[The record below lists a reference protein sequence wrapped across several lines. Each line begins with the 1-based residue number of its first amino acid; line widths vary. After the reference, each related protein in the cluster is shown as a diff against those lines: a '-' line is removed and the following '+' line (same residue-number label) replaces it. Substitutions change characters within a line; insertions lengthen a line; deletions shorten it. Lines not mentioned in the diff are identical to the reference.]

1 MNPDSIHLLQLSTRT
16 GNYNIFKKYTRVVNE
31 QEKKA
36 CTLRSRLRFKPG
48 TPVPLEEVEPVE
60 NILKRFATGAM
71 SFGSISHEAHST
83 LAIAMNR
90 IGGKS
95 HCGEGGEDEIRFETK
110 TTGGLGCWAHKKRDA
125 GQYRF
130 NRRT

>member
-1 MNPDSIHLLQLSTRT
+1 MRFSDWCSDLCSSDLDAPVANPKLEICGVYQWKRRGEFHLMNPDSIHLLQLSTRT

-36 CTLRSRLRFKPG
+36 CTLRSRLHFKPG

-71 SFGSISHEAHST
+71 SLDRKSVVW
-83 LAIAMNR
+83 
-90 IGGKS
+90 GKS
-95 HCGEGGEDEIRFETK
+95 VSVRVEHGGR
-110 TTGGLGCWAHKKRDA
+110 
-125 GQYRF
+125 
-130 NRRT
+130 